1 MPGSGPL
8 AGMKNSQKGG
18 VFFFFK
24 GNVLN
29 NYQWLGIFYM
39 IFSDRIIHTAY
50 LNPLI
55 RGQKLGGKTSQT

>member
-1 MPGSGPL
+1 MY
-8 AGMKNSQKGG
+8 
-18 VFFFFK
+18 VCVCFK

-55 RGQKLGGKTSQT
+55 RGQKLGGKTGQT